1 MYFTFSHNKKAKNMN
16 LFSHYYEDVEEFARQ
31 YGRPINLQDWTE
43 PLVPIALDL
52 GKKLVHGAET
62 ATASDGSI
70 IVALDDGNLL
80 ALTCLPDRNLGAFA
94 TRIGKT
100 YFVAIRFGL
109 IRLIFNLALTLWK
122 DQRFLSHIKHDIRG
136 LKDLATDLI
145 PPGFEEIFL
154 HKFPDKIQ
162 HAFFYQCFQ
171 QAVSFFWLH
180 EIAHILL
187 GHIDILT
194 NSGKSLGII
203 DEFLNVAESDEDE
216 PDELIKHT
224 IPYLAFEIQADRWAL
239 DRLFEKLHQQI
250 ISDSFG
256 DIELICTAIACTLF
270 PLSLHGNNILREK
283 SDHAKHHPPL
293 WFRADEVLY
302 AEDKAANKQW
312 FSVKR
317 GEKNIE
323 IRRSQQKNLVQS
335 ALAALSRIHP
345 MFGDWLGPVADSSRQ
360 PEGQRVLDEAKVLFE
375 PWRDD
380 LSCHGVKMRDSN

>member
-1 MYFTFSHNKKAKNMN
+1 MN
-16 LFSHYYEDVEEFARQ
+16 LFKAYCEDVEKFAITKR
-31 YGRPINLQDWTE
+31 GNGLIGHPIDLQNWTE
-43 PLVPIALDL
+43 PLVPITLDL
-52 GKKLVHGAET
+52 AKNLFYGAET
-62 ATASDGSI
+62 ETASDGSI
-70 IVALDDGNLL
+70 LVALDDGTLL
-80 ALTCLPDRNLGAFA
+80 AVTCLPDRKLDAFA
-94 TRIGKT
+94 IRVGQT
-100 YFVAIRFGL
+100 YFVAITFGIIQL
-109 IRLIFNLALTLWK
+109 LFSIALTIWK

-154 HKFPDKIQ
+154 HEFADKIK
-162 HAFFYQCFQ
+162 HAFFYQCFE

-194 NSGKSLGII
+194 KSEKSLGI
-203 DEFLNVAESDEDE
+203 DEFLIFAESDEYE
-216 PDELIKHT
+216 PDESIRHT

-239 DRLFEKLHQQI
+239 DRLFEKLHQQM

-256 DIELICTAIACTLF
+256 DIELISTAIACTLF
-270 PLSLHGNNILREK
+270 PLSLHGNNVLREK

-312 FSVKR
+312 FNLRR
-317 GEKNIE
+317 GEKSIE
-323 IRRSQQKNLVQS
+323 ILRFRQKNLVQS
-335 ALAALSRIHP
+335 ALAALSRLHP

-360 PEGQRVLDEAKVLFE
+360 PEGQRVLDEAKALFE

-380 LSCHGVKMRDSN
+380 LSRYFHCIKMRDSN

>member
-162 HAFFYQCFQ
+162 HAFFYQCFE

-360 PEGQRVLDEAKVLFE
+360 PEGQRV
-375 PWRDD
+375 
-380 LSCHGVKMRDSN
+380 

>member
-1 MYFTFSHNKKAKNMN
+1 MN

-162 HAFFYQCFQ
+162 HTFFYQCFQ

-187 GHIDILT
+187 GHIDIIT
-194 NSGKSLGII
+194 RSRKSIGII
-203 DEFLNVAESDEDE
+203 DEFLNSAESDEHE
-216 PDELIKHT
+216 PDESRRHKIPGVADFEDFYLLAIAKLLNDKYFRVFNFYFHALVKP

-239 DRLFEKLHQQI
+239 DRLFENLHQQM

-256 DIELICTAIACTLF
+256 DIELISTAIACTLF
-270 PLSLHGNNILREK
+270 PLSLHGDNVLREK
-283 SDHAKHHPPL
+283 FDHAKHHPAIL
-293 WFRADEVLY
+293 IL
-302 AEDKAANKQW
+302 KK
-312 FSVKR
+312 
-317 GEKNIE
+317 
-323 IRRSQQKNLVQS
+323 IR
-335 ALAALSRIHP
+335 
-345 MFGDWLGPVADSSRQ
+345 
-360 PEGQRVLDEAKVLFE
+360 
-375 PWRDD
+375 
-380 LSCHGVKMRDSN
+380 